1 MSRVSSGLRQQTG
14 LTTKGVWEGSQDEVT
29 LGFKDGQK
37 FSWQKRWGEDS
48 EKPFYRQKDRGRGI
62 ALGISKTMKYSL
74 ISFLEQT

>member
-1 MSRVSSGLRQQTG
+1 MSSVSSGLRQQTG

-37 FSWQKRWGEDS
+37 FSWQKRWGEGS
-48 EKPFYRQKDRGRGI
+48 EKPFYRQKDGGRGI

-74 ISFLEQT
+74 ISFLEQI